1 MDIMEK
7 CTRILHSSKVTRHV
21 PSFFSHTSPP
31 MVSCSYQKPIA
42 GKIFNYKQAII
53 DFDSDLHLCSFYIP
67 AGQGILGL
75 EITDEESSV

>member
-1 MDIMEK
+1 MEK

-42 GKIFNYKQAII
+42 GKISNYKQAII
-53 DFDSDLHLCSFYIP
+53 DLIV
-67 AGQGILGL
+67 GQV
-75 EITDEESSV
+75 T